1 MQSFVF
7 ANDVSLIFSLG
18 QSFSLSLSLSPVRSL
33 SFYSSLSVFISHSL
47 SLSRSSFLSLSFS
60 FSQALFLSHSPTF
73 SFSLFLQFSLFLS
86 APQRDPGREFITY
99 LYSCNSD
106 IILEHLI
113 SYRKVAIK
121 IIRYHRRKGQVTT
134 IKYLNHVT
142 YSVLSIQVVVVARDW
157 EFLGSNPC
165 SENLL

>member
-47 SLSRSSFLSLSFS
+47 SLSRSSFLSLS
-60 FSQALFLSHSPTF
+60 LFLSHSPAFT
-73 SFSLFLQFSLFLS
+73 FSLFLQFSLFLS
-86 APQRDPGREFITY
+86 APQSDSGREFITY

-113 SYRKVAIK
+113 SYRKVAI
-121 IIRYHRRKGQVTT
+121 IMIRYHRHKSQVTT
-134 IKYLNHVT
+134 FKYLNHVT

-157 EFLGSNPC
+157 EFLGSIPC
-165 SENLL
+165 SENLLQ

>member
-1 MQSFVF
+1 MGRIPMNLGCLRNQCHHLFLPMM
-7 ANDVSLIFSLG
+7 SLL
-18 QSFSLSLSLSPVRSL
+18 FSLSGNLSLCLSLTPQSAL

-113 SYRKVAIK
+113 SYRKVAI
-121 IIRYHRRKGQVTT
+121 IMIRYHRSKSQVTT
-134 IKYLNHVT
+134 FKYLNHVT
-142 YSVLSIQVVVVARDW
+142 
-157 EFLGSNPC
+157 
-165 SENLL
+165 